1 MEEQEEEEVQE
12 HFDLPPMNMTEY
24 KQKRDSCRQKIA
36 SKYDILG
43 FISSGTYGRV
53 YKAKSKLKY
62 VCRILRSVLAFFFI
76 TLDLNANYF
85 GIYFCCLW
93 FRDDNKEYAIKKFKP
108 DKEGEAATYIGIS
121 QSACREIAVGCVT
134 FALDYLMKSICGT

>member
-1 MEEQEEEEVQE
+1 MFSPSQQANIPFEGMEEQQEIQE
-12 HFDLPPMNMTEY
+12 HYDLPPMNMTEY

-62 VCRILRSVLAFFFI
+62 VFSGYMLL
-76 TLDLNANYF
+76 
-85 GIYFCCLW
+85 
-93 FRDDNKEYAIKKFKP
+93 
-108 DKEGEAATYIGIS
+108 
-121 QSACREIAVGCVT
+121 
-134 FALDYLMKSICGT
+134 

>member
-12 HFDLPPMNMTEY
+12 HFDLPPMSMTEY

-53 YKAKSKLKY
+53 YKAKSKHKY
-62 VCRILRSVLAFFFI
+62 VFQDIVCCACVFFV
-76 TLDLNANYF
+76 F
-85 GIYFCCLW
+85 G
-93 FRDDNKEYAIKKFKP
+93 P
-108 DKEGEAATYIGIS
+108 
-121 QSACREIAVGCVT
+121 
-134 FALDYLMKSICGT
+134 